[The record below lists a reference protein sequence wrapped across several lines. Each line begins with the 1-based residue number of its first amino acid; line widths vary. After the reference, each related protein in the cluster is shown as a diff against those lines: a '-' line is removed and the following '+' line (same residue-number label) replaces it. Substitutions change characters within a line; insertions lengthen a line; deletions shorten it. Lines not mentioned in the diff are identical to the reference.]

1 MQSSDFFESTQ
12 NHFDDALPFVLYSKP
27 NTSVVKGVFQENDI
41 VYTSEN
47 LTESGFVFSPFDSD
61 KQTVLIPT
69 EQSDSLE
76 TSFSVTEDNR
86 EAEDKLKSNESE
98 ADLNHAKTFHIALVS
113 KAIKTIK
120 ENTFKK
126 VVISRKEEVAL
137 LESNPI
143 QLFKRLLSQYKT
155 AFVYCWY
162 HPKIGL
168 WLGATPETLLSV
180 TGNRFTTM
188 ALAGTQEFKG
198 DANPK
203 WEAKETE
210 EQQLVTDFLVES
222 LEASVTNLS
231 VAKVE
236 TIKAGN
242 LLHLKTRVS
251 GLLTSNLKEVVTV
264 LHPTPA
270 VCGLPKVTAK
280 QFILNNENYNRE
292 FYSGYLGELNIKEK
306 TTRNT
311 NRRNVENNAYSAVK
325 TISNLYV
332 NLRCMQL
339 TDVKASIYV
348 GGGITKDSIAEN
360 EWQETV
366 NKTQTMKKVLF

>member
-86 EAEDKLKSNESE
+86 EAEDKLKSSESE

>member
-1 MQSSDFFESTQ
+1 M
-12 NHFDDALPFVLYSKP
+12 
-27 NTSVVKGVFQENDI
+27 
-41 VYTSEN
+41 
-47 LTESGFVFSPFDSD
+47 
-61 KQTVLIPT
+61 
-69 EQSDSLE
+69 
-76 TSFSVTEDNR
+76 
-86 EAEDKLKSNESE
+86 
-98 ADLNHAKTFHIALVS
+98 
-113 KAIKTIK
+113 
-120 ENTFKK
+120 
-126 VVISRKEEVAL
+126 
-137 LESNPI
+137 
-143 QLFKRLLSQYKT
+143 
-155 AFVYCWY
+155 
-162 HPKIGL
+162 
-168 WLGATPETLLSV
+168 
-180 TGNRFTTM
+180 
-188 ALAGTQEFKG
+188 
-198 DANPK
+198 
-203 WEAKETE
+203 
-210 EQQLVTDFLVES
+210 
-222 LEASVTNLS
+222 
-231 VAKVE
+231 AKVE

>member
-86 EAEDKLKSNESE
+86 EAEDKLKSSESE

-143 QLFKRLLSQYKT
+143 QLFKRLLSQYET

>member
-113 KAIKTIK
+113 KAIDTIK